1 MRLNVGMS
9 LELGLN
15 LGWDTY
21 NLESDLG
28 ALQLRYRFQD
38 LKENGKV
45 TRQIK
50 LLGLRLINR
59 LVSLNLV

>member
-28 ALQLRYRFQD
+28 ALQLRYRYQD